1 MDRAKG
7 NSIEVETILRD
18 IAISLNINYDEI
30 KIDSSSDYFQEW
42 DSMGT
47 INLITSLEEKY
58 SCKFDLLEIPLFN
71 NVKSIL
77 KLLEKKGFNIK
88 YGA

>member
-1 MDRAKG
+1 MDRARGEAIK
-7 NSIEVETILRD
+7 VETILED
-18 IAISLNINYDEI
+18 IAIALNINYDDL

-58 SCKFDLLEIPLFN
+58 DCKFDLLEIPIFN
-71 NVKSIL
+71 SVNSIL
-77 KLLEKKGFNIK
+77 ELLKKKGVDIK
-88 YGA
+88 YGL

>member
-1 MDRAKG
+1 
-7 NSIEVETILRD
+7 
-18 IAISLNINYDEI
+18 
-30 KIDSSSDYFQEW
+30 
-42 DSMGT
+42 MGT

-77 KLLEKKGFNIK
+77 KLLEKKGFDIK
-88 YGA
+88 YGV

>member
-30 KIDSSSDYFQEW
+30 KIDSSSDYFHEW
-42 DSMGT
+42 DSME
-47 INLITSLEEKY
+47 LCLY
-58 SCKFDLLEIPLFN
+58 
-71 NVKSIL
+71 
-77 KLLEKKGFNIK
+77 
-88 YGA
+88 

>member
-1 MDRAKG
+1 MDRSKEK
-7 NSIEVETILRD
+7 SIEIETIFSD

-30 KIDSSSDYFQEW
+30 KIDSSSDDFQEW

-47 INLITSLEEKY
+47 INLLTSLEEKY
-58 SCKFDLLEIPLFN
+58 NCKFDLLEIPLFN

-77 KLLEKKGFNIK
+77 KLLEKKGFDIK
-88 YGA
+88 YGV

>member
-1 MDRAKG
+1 MDRSKEK
-7 NSIEVETILRD
+7 SIEIETIFRD

-58 SCKFDLLEIPLFN
+58 NCKFDLLDIPLFN

-77 KLLEKKGFNIK
+77 KLLEKKGFDIK
-88 YGA
+88 YGE